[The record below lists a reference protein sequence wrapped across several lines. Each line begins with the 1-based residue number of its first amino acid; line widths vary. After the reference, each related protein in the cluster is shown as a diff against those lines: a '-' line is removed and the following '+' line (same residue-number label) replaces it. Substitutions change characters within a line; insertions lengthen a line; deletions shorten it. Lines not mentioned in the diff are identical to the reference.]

1 MSKWNAWEDG
11 PSRNPPDGARM
22 SGPMADR
29 ADKAAIELLRSIG
42 MQGGLYSLVPP
53 VAVALRKARREGMEA
68 AKTVI
73 ADLDTELET
82 LRAREGEMRKALLD
96 IRRELRAAQWSD
108 TDGPL
113 ITLGIIGSI
122 VTTALLT
129 PASPGEGK

>member
-11 PSRNPPDGARM
+11 PSRTPPDGARM
-22 SGPMADR
+22 SGPMADW

-82 LRAREGEMRKALLD
+82 LRAREGEMRKALQNARHA
-96 IRRELRAAQWSD
+96 IAARWAPSISELLMEIDR
-108 TDGPL
+108 
-113 ITLGIIGSI
+113 
-122 VTTALLT
+122 ALLP